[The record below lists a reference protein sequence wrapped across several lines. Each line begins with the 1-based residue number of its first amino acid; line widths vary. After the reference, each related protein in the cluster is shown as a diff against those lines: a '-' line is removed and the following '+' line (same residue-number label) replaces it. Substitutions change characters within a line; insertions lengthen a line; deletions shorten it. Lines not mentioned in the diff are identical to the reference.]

1 MRAFL
6 FLTNEKDRT
15 YVETVLRRVGCDE
28 IVTNPDE
35 IGNGLF
41 NYAVV
46 QVFDETV
53 DHLCYDMDA
62 DHPRMRQLAAFVES
76 HPDCYVLAITHKP
89 CDNDGVLAAAIG
101 ADYWLTDGFMELIQ
115 SHLEHARNFHRVIKG
130 IPSWDAE
137 AAPATV
143 ALPVVS

>member
-6 FLTNEKDRT
+6 FMTDERDRA
-15 YVETVLRRVGCDE
+15 YAETVLRRVGCDD
-28 IVTNPDE
+28 IVSNPDE

-41 NYAVV
+41 HYAVL

-53 DHLCYDMDA
+53 DHLRYDMDL
-62 DHPRMRQLAAFVES
+62 DHPRMRQLTAFIAS

-89 CDNDGVLAAAIG
+89 CVNDGSLATGIG
-101 ADYWLTDGFMELIQ
+101 ADYWLTDGFLELLE
-115 SHLEHARNFHRVIKG
+115 SHLEHARNFHRAIKG

-137 AAPATV
+137 AAPTTV
-143 ALPVVS
+143 SIPVAS